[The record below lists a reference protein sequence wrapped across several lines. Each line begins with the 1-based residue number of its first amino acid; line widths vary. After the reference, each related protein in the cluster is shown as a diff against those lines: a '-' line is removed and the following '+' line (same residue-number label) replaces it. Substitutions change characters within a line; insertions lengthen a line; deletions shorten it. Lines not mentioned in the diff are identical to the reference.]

1 MNKVFDQLYKF
12 SIFCAI
18 IIVEGETYMQKK
30 VVLNIIKEIID
41 TLNIPNEELNENLE
55 LETFKYT
62 GNIKSENDSYKL
74 HTNPEIQLIGRK
86 KIEKYHMLYRKL
98 YDEMEASKKYISFK
112 YFKENTQQL
121 FFTNKFTFDDLC
133 EFLNKLKTQTYYCAS
148 PVWGLSLATPEYS
161 LGKFVFIRKDNII
174 DYVKTKVNSKDDF
187 LFNHSISFIDKHSK
201 NPANFVYVVL
211 KYDTYDSVY
220 AYELFQKELDVI
232 VKVIRYMVGFS
243 RDRIYVDKKQYIENQ
258 ESQIQFTKENILTG
272 TKVNRKDVEI
282 NLDDEHFSLIKNGNN
297 KIWQILS
304 KETPSE
310 LETRI
315 INAIQWAG
323 RSLNEEIGDNISI
336 TQIAFAF
343 ETLLKRNK
351 EVTPITSSIQGSIS
365 EMVSFIVESD
375 VEKRLE
381 KVKRFKDFYS
391 KRSAIVH
398 GAISQKDVYMYYEF
412 LYTLKEFITQILTN
426 EKYQKCNSTEDLYKL
441 IEKYKYRSDNDR
453 KDD

>member
-1 MNKVFDQLYKF
+1 
-12 SIFCAI
+12 
-18 IIVEGETYMQKK
+18 MQKK
-30 VVLNIIKEIID
+30 VVVSIIKEIID
-41 TLNIPNEELNENLE
+41 TLNIPNEKLNGNLE

-62 GNIKSENDSYKL
+62 GNIKSEEDDYKL
-74 HTNPEIQLIGRK
+74 YTNPEIQLIGKK
-86 KIEKYHMLYRKL
+86 KIERYHILYRKL
-98 YDEMEASKKYISFK
+98 YDEMEARKKFISFK
-112 YFKENTQQL
+112 FFKENTQQL

-133 EFLNKLKTQTYYCAS
+133 KLLENLKTQTYYCVS
-148 PVWGLSLATPEYS
+148 PVWGLSLTTKEYS
-161 LGKFVFIRKDNII
+161 LGKFMFIRKDNII
-174 DYVKTKVNSKDDF
+174 DYIKNKVNSKDDF
-187 LFNHSISFIDKHSK
+187 LFNHSISFLDKHSK
-201 NPANFVYVVL
+201 NPANFIYVVL

-220 AYELFQKELDVI
+220 AYELFQKELDII

-243 RDRIYVDKKQYIENQ
+243 RERLYVDNKEYIENQ
-258 ESQIQFTKENILTG
+258 ESQIQFTKEHILTG
-272 TKVNRKDVEI
+272 AKVNRKDIDI
-282 NLDDEHFSLIKNGNN
+282 NLNDEHFSLIENGNN
-297 KIWQILS
+297 QIWKILS

-315 INAIQWAG
+315 INSIQWAG

-365 EMVSFIVESD
+365 EMVSLIVESD

-398 GAISQKDVYMYYEF
+398 GAVSQKDVYMYYEF

-426 EKYQKCNSTEDLYKL
+426 ERYQKCNTAEDLYKL
-441 IEKYKYRSDNDR
+441 IEKYKYRSDDN
-453 KDD
+453 KKTP